1 MMQSPDAVKQKITV
15 APNARRWLVT
25 GAAGFIGSNL
35 VEALLRLDQSVVGI
49 DNFATGSKANL
60 SEIQA
65 AVAPAQWAKFSFIE
79 GDITDLA
86 TCRAACEGVSIVLH
100 EAAIGSVPRS
110 IDEPLATHAANVTG
124 HLNMLIAAKDAAVDR
139 FIYASSSS
147 VYGDAPGLPQRENQ
161 LGRPLSPYAASKRA
175 AELYA
180 DAFARCYGL
189 RVIGLRYFNVFGP
202 RQNADGP
209 YAGVIPRWTRAMLR
223 DEPVVIFGDGTSS
236 RDFCYVANVVH
247 ANLCA
252 AVAADP
258 AAFGGVFNIAT
269 SAQATLNEL
278 YDLIAA
284 RIKAQRGR
292 TVEDRRDFRPSRAG
306 DLQHSRADVSLA
318 KQRLGYVPVADL
330 AAGLDE
336 TVRWHCSRT

>member
-1 MMQSPDAVKQKITV
+1 MMQPPDAVMQKLAS
-15 APNARRWLVT
+15 APQSRRWLVT

-35 VEALLRLDQSVVGI
+35 VEALLQLDQSVVGI
-49 DNFATGSKANL
+49 DNFVTGSIDNL
-60 SEIQA
+60 AEIEA
-65 AVAPAQWAKFSFIE
+65 AVTPSQWARFRFIK

-86 TCRAACEGVSIVLH
+86 ICCDVCAGVSIVLH

-147 VYGDAPGLPQRENQ
+147 VYGDAPGLPQREGE

-180 DAFARCYGL
+180 EAFARCYGL
-189 RVIGLRYFNVFGP
+189 RMIGLRYFNVFGP

-209 YAGVIPRWTRAMLR
+209 YAGVIPRWTRAMLH
-223 DEPVVIFGDGTSS
+223 DEPVVIFGDGSSS
-236 RDFCYVANVVH
+236 RDFCYVANVVY

-252 AVAADP
+252 AVTDDA

-269 SAQATLNEL
+269 GTQATLNEL
-278 YDLIAA
+278 YDLIAT
-284 RIKAQRGR
+284 RISAQRGR
-292 TVEDRRDFRPSRAG
+292 TVEDRRDFRPARAG

-318 KQRLGYVPVADL
+318 KQRLGYAPIADL